1 MTANNTLGE
10 RLNRLT
16 PPSQKSVMDMIDFL
30 LTQQKAPSV
39 KGEGS

>member
-1 MTANNTLGE
+1 MTANNILGE
-10 RLNRLT
+10 RLKQSRLD
-16 PPSQKSVMDMIDFL
+16 MDMIDFL